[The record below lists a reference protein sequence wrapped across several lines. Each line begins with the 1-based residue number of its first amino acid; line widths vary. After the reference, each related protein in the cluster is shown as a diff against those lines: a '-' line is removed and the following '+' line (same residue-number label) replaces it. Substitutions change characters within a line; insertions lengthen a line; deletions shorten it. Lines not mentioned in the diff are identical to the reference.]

1 MLKLGKRATTA
12 KGSVIAYTYDASV
25 SGQASPDPDMK
36 FVAFDVEGC
45 AGQKANAQT
54 GLQPES
60 FYLQIGRD
68 SYHPLAEGVRKPA
81 LHATVLAP
89 GKCVRGWVTFQIP
102 TTAKP
107 QYLFVRTVPRI
118 AWSVS

>member
-1 MLKLGKRATTA
+1 
-12 KGSVIAYTYDASV
+12 VIAYAYDASV
-25 SGQASPDPDMK
+25 SGEASPDPDTK

-45 AGQKANAQT
+45 AGAKADSQT

-60 FYLQIGRD
+60 FYLQIGD
-68 SYHPLAEGVRKPA
+68 AAYHPTVPGVRKPA

-102 TTAKP
+102 TAAKP
-107 QYLFVRTVPRI
+107 QYLFVRTTPRI
-118 AWSVS
+118 AWAVKP